1 VGLTT
6 FPKHL
11 FLIGPRGSGK
21 SAVGAQLSKLLEM
34 DFLDADPYLETKFQR
49 KIPDIFQ
56 FEGETKFRE
65 IESSILKEITNLP
78 PKVVA
83 TGGGVILAESN
94 RDLLKR
100 NGFCVWL
107 KTSENLLLERLWTDQ
122 NRGVNR
128 PALTNQNEPGSKD
141 SLKAE
146 IKTILEKR
154 GPLYEITANLVIE
167 TDGKKPHELAEM
179 IAAHIDRK
187 RLAP

>member
-21 SAVGAQLSKLLEM
+21 SAVGAQLSQLLEM
-34 DFLDADPYLETKFQR
+34 DFLDADLYLETKFQR

-65 IESSILKEITNLP
+65 IESSILKEITKLP

-94 RDLLKR
+94 RDMLKR

-154 GPLYEITANLVIE
+154 GPLYEITANLIIE

>member
-1 VGLTT
+1 MGLTT

-56 FEGETKFRE
+56 SEGETKFRE
-65 IESSILKEITNLP
+65 MESSILKEISNLP

-83 TGGGVILAESN
+83 TGGGIILAESN
-94 RDLLKR
+94 RELLKQ

-128 PALTNQNEPGSKD
+128 PALTNQNAPDSKD

-154 GPLYEITANLVIE
+154 EPLYENTANLIIE
-167 TDGKKPHELAEM
+167 TDGKKPLELAEM
-179 IAAHIDRK
+179 IAAFIDRK
-187 RLAP
+187 RLTP